1 MQIELINDKQ
11 IWNDFLIS
19 LNHNTFLQSWGW
31 VKFNQR
37 YGNKV
42 WTLGMFE
49 TEKLISVAF
58 ILKLEAKRGRFL
70 FCPHGPQFLQ
80 FQSKYLKEWATYFA
94 KLAKTEKCSFVRI
107 SPIQENNDQNIA
119 IFEECG
125 FRRAPIHMHAE
136 LSTVLDIT
144 GSDQEVKSRIKKNA
158 RYDLRRAEEMFK
170 QGLLQIQIGEAIDDE
185 VYEVYR
191 ETFVRG
197 EFVPFSQK
205 YLQNELESFKEENG
219 CDLLKIYY
227 ENKLISWGMVVYFG
241 KRAFY
246 HQGANI
252 LIKGV
257 PAPTLVQWSCIQL
270 ARQRGCQSYDF
281 WGVSP
286 KENLKHPW
294 YNISKFKRSFGGQ
307 EVSLVP
313 AQDLIINKLTYFPT
327 WLIETIRR
335 KKRGF

>member
-1 MQIELINDKQ
+1 MRIELINNK
-11 IWNDFLIS
+11 IVWNDFLIN
-19 LNHNTFLQSWGW
+19 LNYNTFLQSWGW
-31 VKFNQR
+31 IKFNQR
-37 YGNKV
+37 FGHKV

-49 TEKLISVAF
+49 GEKLISVAF
-58 ILKLEAKRGRFL
+58 IFKLEAKRGRFL

-80 FQSKYLKEWATYFA
+80 FESKYLKEWVTYFT
-94 KLAKTEKCSFVRI
+94 KLAKIEKCSFVRI

-119 IFEECG
+119 IFKECG
-125 FRRAPIHMHAE
+125 FRQAPIHMHAE
-136 LSTVLDIT
+136 LTTVLDIT
-144 GSDQEVKSRIKKNA
+144 GSDQEVKSRIKKNT
-158 RYDLRRAEEMFK
+158 RYDLRKAEELFK
-170 QGLLQIQIGEAIDDE
+170 QNLLQIQIGEAINDE

-197 EFVPFSQK
+197 EFVPFPQK

-219 CDLLKIYY
+219 CDLVKVYY
-227 ENKLISWGMVVYFG
+227 KNRLISWGMVIYFG

-252 LIKGV
+252 LVKGV
-257 PAPTLVQWSCIQL
+257 PAPTLVQWTCIQL

-281 WGVSP
+281 WGICP
-286 KENLKHPW
+286 KENQKHPW
-294 YNISKFKRSFGGQ
+294 YNISRFKRSFGGQ
-307 EVSLVP
+307 EVSLIP

-327 WLIETIRR
+327 WLIETIRK